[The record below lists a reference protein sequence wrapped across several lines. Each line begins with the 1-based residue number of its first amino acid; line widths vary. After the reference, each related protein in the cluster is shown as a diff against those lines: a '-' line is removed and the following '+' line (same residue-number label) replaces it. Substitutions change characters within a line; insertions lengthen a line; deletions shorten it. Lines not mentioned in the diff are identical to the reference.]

1 MADRFGPGHFR
12 LGRLNEAAGVCGGRG
27 TYGYSID
34 LETSGTGSSRPVR
47 VESALPCI
55 ENGGINGPGGLD
67 GARLASNRA
76 RLAPNWT
83 GSHQR
88 KHT

>member
-1 MADRFGPGHFR
+1 MANRFAPGHFG

-34 LETSGTGSSRPVR
+34 LERFGIGSLQPVR

-55 ENGGINGPGGLD
+55 ENSGANGPGGLD
-67 GARLASNRA
+67 GTCLASNRTS
-76 RLAPNWT
+76 LAPNGT
-83 GSHQR
+83 GSHQPG
-88 KHT
+88 HT

>member
-1 MADRFGPGHFR
+1 MAGRFGPGHFR

-34 LETSGTGSSRPVR
+34 WETSGTASLRPVR

-55 ENGGINGPGGLD
+55 ENRGISGPGSLHGV
-67 GARLASNRA
+67 RLASNRTRFAVNGA
-76 RLAPNWT
+76 R
-83 GSHQR
+83 
-88 KHT
+88 

>member
-34 LETSGTGSSRPVR
+34 LETFGTGSLRPVR

-55 ENGGINGPGGLD
+55 ENGGVNGPGGLD
-67 GARLASNRA
+67 GVRLASNSTRFAANGA
-76 RLAPNWT
+76 R
-83 GSHQR
+83 
-88 KHT
+88 

>member
-27 TYGYSID
+27 SYGYSID
-34 LETSGTGSSRPVR
+34 LGTSGTGRLWPVR
-47 VESALPCI
+47 VEGALPCI
-55 ENGGINGPGGLD
+55 ENGGINGPGSLD
-67 GARLASNRA
+67 GVHLASNRTRFA
-76 RLAPNWT
+76 ANGT
-83 GSHQR
+83 CAHQH